1 MSATIIKVGEVG
13 QLKFSQAQ
21 KTSQSKMSQDKMPQS
36 KMSQGLCIIEGTP
49 IAGTRH
55 VANIADIAQQLIAGE
70 RLVFERDPEN
80 IYDAWSVRVYGHDHV
95 RLGYVSCDCNEVV
108 ARLLDGGHCV
118 SGRLERVSHCDSW
131 TRIDMGVYLD
141 D

>member
-21 KTSQSKMSQDKMPQS
+21 KTPQNKTPQN

-108 ARLLDGGHCV
+108 ARLLDGGHRV
-118 SGRLERVSHCDSW
+118 SGRLERVSHCDTW